1 MGSQWVDFNL
11 QQTLFRSLCLYAMG
25 DVPMPRNWGA
35 SQQFGLGEA
44 PGGGAVGQNL
54 WKKKYNPSHPLTP
67 EEDVRRLQTG
77 ADAVKPPATVIY
89 FLVPFSKEDQIHV
102 DWHYRECTFVT
113 LNY

>member
-1 MGSQWVDFNL
+1 MGRQWVDFNL

-44 PGGGAVGQNL
+44 PGGERVQNL
-54 WKKKYNPSHPLTP
+54 WKKKYTPCPLAP

-77 ADAVKPPATVIY
+77 ADAVKSPGHSY
-89 FLVPFSKEDQIHV
+89 LFSCPF
-102 DWHYRECTFVT
+102 
-113 LNY
+113 